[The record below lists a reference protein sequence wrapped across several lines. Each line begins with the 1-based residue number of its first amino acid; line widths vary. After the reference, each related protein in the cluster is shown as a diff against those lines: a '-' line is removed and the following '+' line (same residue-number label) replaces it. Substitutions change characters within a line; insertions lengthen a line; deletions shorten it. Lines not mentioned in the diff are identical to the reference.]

1 MTSTGAPDASSPLL
15 LVEPASALLDE
26 PVVIRLTGLAPGEGV
41 TLTATMTDHFD
52 RRWQSEA
59 TFTADRAGVV
69 DVSTQAPIAGT
80 YVGVEPMGLF
90 WSMVQVA
97 PGGPS
102 SPIRTPEPLVV
113 ALTAVAE
120 GRAIAKARVERRLI
134 APGVSD
140 EAVHDH
146 GLAGHFFR
154 PAGEGPFP
162 AILTLSGSFGGLGGA
177 QAHAALLASRGYAAL
192 ALAYFNYA
200 HLPPYL
206 HTIPLEYFETA
217 LHWLQRRPE
226 VRAERLAV
234 LGVSRGGELALL
246 LGATFPA
253 LTAVVGYV
261 PSGVGHASIGVLGA
275 PSWTYLGE
283 PVPYL
288 FPPDAAARHEQV
300 LRQEPV
306 ALRPW
311 FLGNLEHGEAV
322 AQATIPVE
330 RITGP
335 VLLLSGEDDQMWPSP
350 VLAGIAAERLA
361 RHGHPYPVRH
371 RRYPGAGHIFAL
383 PNLPMPTGT
392 QHPVRGVR
400 VALGGTP
407 AANARAA
414 AAAWG
419 ETLRFL
425 DRWCRP

>member
-1 MTSTGAPDASSPLL
+1 MRSAAAPNASSPLL
-15 LVEPASALLDE
+15 TVEPARALLDE
-26 PVVIRLTGLAPGEGV
+26 PVVIRLTGLAPGEDV
-41 TLTATMTDHFD
+41 TLTATMTDHLD

-59 TFTADRAGVV
+59 TFTADRAGVIE
-69 DVSTQAPIAGT
+69 VSTLAPIAGT

-113 ALTAVAE
+113 VLTAAVA
-120 GRAIAKARVERRLI
+120 GRAIAKARVERRLL
-134 APGVSD
+134 APGVTD
-140 EAVHDH
+140 ETVHED

-154 PAGEGPFP
+154 PAGTGLFP
-162 AILTLSGSFGGLGGA
+162 AVLTLGGSFGGLGGA
-177 QAHAALLASRGYAAL
+177 QAHAALLASHGYAAL
-192 ALAYFNYA
+192 ALAYFNFE
-200 HLPPYL
+200 HLPQYL

-217 LHWLQRRPE
+217 LHWLQRRTE
-226 VRAERLAV
+226 VRADRLAV

-275 PSWTYLGE
+275 PSWTYQGE

-288 FPPDAAARHEQV
+288 FPPDAATRHEQV
-300 LRQEPV
+300 TAQEPV

-361 RHGHPYPVRH
+361 RHDHPYPVRH

-392 QHPVRGVR
+392 HHPVRGVR

-425 DRWCRP
+425 DSWCRS